1 MCKLFFNST
10 PSFVQTNGKSDAND
24 GIQALMNKLIMI
36 IEDDF
41 ETQFLFSELLQAEGY
56 DVKSVSNGDEALESL
71 NDSNPDLIFMDLN
84 FPGATPEDFMAAL
97 RSKPSSKDVPVV
109 LVSGKSDIA
118 TYAEKLQAA
127 SFIKKP
133 FELDPLLDLI
143 QKLI

>member
-1 MCKLFFNST
+1 
-10 PSFVQTNGKSDAND
+10 
-24 GIQALMNKLIMI
+24 MNKLIMI

-71 NDSNPDLIFMDLN
+71 NDGSSPDLIFMDLN

-109 LVSGKSDIA
+109 LVSGKSDIE
-118 TYAEKLQAA
+118 TYAEKLKAA

-143 QKLI
+143 QTLI

>member
-1 MCKLFFNST
+1 
-10 PSFVQTNGKSDAND
+10 
-24 GIQALMNKLIMI
+24 MNKLIMI

-56 DVKSVSNGDEALESL
+56 DVKTVSNGDEALETL
-71 NDSNPDLIFMDLN
+71 NDGTKPDLIFMDLN
-84 FPGATPEDFMAAL
+84 FPGATPEQFTTAL
-97 RSKPSSKDVPVV
+97 RETPNSKDVPVV

-118 TYAEKLQAA
+118 EYAEKLKAA

-143 QKLI
+143 QNLT